1 MTTAAVPG
9 QTVLTPIKTMNRVI
23 VSLLLVLA
31 SANACAE
38 WVKVADSMNGKVH
51 HYLDPATLKKQGKI
65 MRVVT
70 LTDYEEPQPVS
81 ESQRF
86 HSVKMQDEF
95 DCASQTARHLSLTA
109 LAGNMG
115 AGEIVATEP
124 RAAPVRKVVPDTA
137 DEDMWKYVCARN

>member
-1 MTTAAVPG
+1 
-9 QTVLTPIKTMNRVI
+9 MNRII
-23 VSLLLVLA
+23 VGVLLVLA

-51 HYLDPATLKKQGKI
+51 HYLDPTTLKKQGTV

-70 LTDYEEPQPVS
+70 LTDYEEPQPIS

-95 DCASQTARHLSLTA
+95 DCAAQTGRHLTLTA

-124 RAAPVRKVVPDTA
+124 RAAAVRKVAPDTP
-137 DEDMWKYVCARN
+137 DEDMFKYVCARN